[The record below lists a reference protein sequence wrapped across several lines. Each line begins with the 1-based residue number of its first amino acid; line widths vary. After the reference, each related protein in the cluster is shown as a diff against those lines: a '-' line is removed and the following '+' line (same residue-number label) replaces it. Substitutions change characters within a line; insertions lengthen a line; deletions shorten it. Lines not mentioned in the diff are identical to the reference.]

1 MKKTLLGLLLL
12 ICGISSYA
20 QTPEIGHFQQLA
32 TVRRGD
38 TLDVAWYYKPASGVD
53 IRGFQVDWQFKKT
66 LFTYL
71 STTVDP
77 AVNGNSPVV
86 DYKSWNDYKYDSYS
100 NGNYN
105 YVANTEWAIGRNYL
119 VLSNGSAVSSNGYI
133 IHNKYKINDVAPNY
147 VSDSITVN
155 WVRMIKMDGTSIGDN
170 VANLSYKK
178 LAVKLLGNLTIS
190 GKVHL
195 PSSVTSSGLLPTIN
209 CYDLNTNQLVSST
222 QPNAATGNY
231 TLSNI
236 EENTRYKIE
245 LRFPQDS
252 LALLRDRAVT
262 ITDAVKTFNEF
273 TSTDVNQGY
282 GRQFLRHPLSYL
294 IGDINLTGTL
304 DAGDP
309 YGIYASVS
317 GLKPIDLNKL
327 INVFKKNEYDSLV
340 LSNTTWSS
348 WASYSDRG
356 IFVTDSVGTTNLT
369 LDLKYFIL
377 GDVDRTHSSPVF
389 DSQGGEVLA
398 YNFIGNMNVE
408 IPNQYVLGQPLN
420 VPFKIQ
426 TNGLQTTGLQFEM
439 SYDVSKVKF
448 EGIQSNL
455 GGPWLQYVN
464 HDPQKGVV
472 RFGGMNNQKT
482 GSLVGAVTPF
492 NLKFTAI
499 NPNQDISTS
508 VYVRKLMDAS
518 NSNGDHFNISLV
530 SDVTVLT
537 YRAMMVV
544 APSPEE
550 KITMKVFPNPTEG
563 FLNLEINLPSQTVV
577 YASIYDIGG
586 KEVLNLGKIQSD
598 DLGIK
603 ITKRLNVQGLSNGV
617 YQLVVFDSRN
627 KTTKQFIKI

>member
-12 ICGISSYA
+12 ISGISGFA

-38 TLDVAWYYKPASGVD
+38 TLDVAWYYKPAPGVD

-66 LFTYL
+66 LFTHL
-71 STTVDP
+71 STTVDV
-77 AVNGNSPVV
+77 AVNGNTPVV
-86 DYKSWNDYKYDSYS
+86 DYKTWNDYKYDSYS

-105 YVANTEWAIGRNYL
+105 YVSNTDWTIGRNYL
-119 VLSNGSAVSSNGYI
+119 ILSNGAAVSSNGYV
-133 IHNKYKINDVAPNY
+133 IHNKYKINNVGPNY
-147 VSDSITVN
+147 DSDSITVN
-155 WVRMIKMDGTSIGDN
+155 WVRMIKQDGTSIGDN

-178 LAVKLLGNLTIS
+178 MAVKLLGNLTIS
-190 GKVHL
+190 GKVFL
-195 PSSVTSSGLLPTIN
+195 PNSVTSSGLLPTIN
-209 CYDLNTNQLVSST
+209 CYDFNTNQLVSST
-222 QPNAATGNY
+222 VPNASTGLY
-231 TLSNI
+231 TLTNI

-245 LRFPQDS
+245 LKFPQDS
-252 LALLRDRAVT
+252 LASLRDRAVT
-262 ITDAVKTFNEF
+262 ITDAVKSFNEF
-273 TSTDVNQGY
+273 TSTDVNLGY
-282 GRQFLRHPLSYL
+282 GRQYLKHPLSYL

-304 DAGDP
+304 DGGDP

-317 GLKPIDLNKL
+317 GLKPIDLTKL
-327 INVFKKNEYDSLV
+327 INVFKKEEYDSLV
-340 LSNTTWSS
+340 LSNTTWST
-348 WASYSDRG
+348 WASKSNRG
-356 IFVTDSVGTTNLT
+356 IIVTDSVGTENLT

-389 DSQGGEVLA
+389 DGQGSEVLA
-398 YNFIGNMNVE
+398 YNFIGNMNIE
-408 IPNQYVLGQPLN
+408 IPNQYVVGQPLN
-420 VPFKIQ
+420 VPFRLQ
-426 TNGLQTTGLQFEM
+426 TNGLQNTGLQFEM
-439 SYDVSKVKF
+439 SYDINKVKF

-482 GSLVGAVTPF
+482 GALIGAVTPF

-499 NPNQDISTS
+499 NPSEDISTS

-518 NSNGDHFNISLV
+518 NSMGEHFNISLA

-544 APSPEE
+544 TPSPNEQ
-550 KITMKVFPNPTEG
+550 ITIKLFPNPTEG
-563 FLNLEINLPSQTVV
+563 IINMEIGLPKQTVL
-577 YASIYDIGG
+577 YASIYDMGG
-586 KEVLNLGKIQSD
+586 KEVINLGKIQPQDFDS
-598 DLGIK
+598 K
-603 ITKRLNVQGLSNGV
+603 IIKRLDVRGLPGGL

>member
-119 VLSNGSAVSSNGYI
+119 VLSNG
-133 IHNKYKINDVAPNY
+133 
-147 VSDSITVN
+147 
-155 WVRMIKMDGTSIGDN
+155 
-170 VANLSYKK
+170 ANLSYKK

-262 ITDAVKTFNEF
+262 ITDAVKAFNEF

-348 WASYSDRG
+348 WASYSNRG

-426 TNGLQTTGLQFEM
+426 TNGLQNTGLQFEM